1 MRGTLSSILATPNGY
16 TEAVAANLFPAAAAV
31 GELAERP
38 GIREAL
44 QWFTREKQWVND
56 IHLQLCRVPAP
67 TFLEQQRAEWMA
79 SNFRAL
85 GWHTGIDRAGN
96 VLASLDADPV
106 GPLIAATAHLDT
118 VLAPRTKEDI
128 SVDRD
133 GDFRGPGVSDN
144 GAGLAGLLAL
154 AKAIKSTPQ
163 TPQIWRRLLLV
174 ANVGE
179 EGEGNLRGMRHL
191 CSQPDLLRR
200 IKTFLILDGAAIDHI
215 TCQALGSRRFEVT
228 VSGNGGHSWSDFGIG
243 NPVHALSRAMASF
256 VDTRPVD
263 PRATPKVAVNVG
275 IIEGGTS
282 INAIPATARAKVDI
296 RSESNERID
305 DLVAA
310 LHAAVSRAEDI
321 ENNRAVSCRV
331 SARVKEIGSR
341 PAARLAPDAA
351 VLGFLRAVDS
361 HLGIRARLDC
371 ASTDANIPL
380 SLGVPAVSIGAGGQ
394 GGGAHTTGEW
404 YRPDGRDLGL
414 KRIFLT
420 AALLLGS
427 TETPE

>member
-1 MRGTLSSILATPNGY
+1 
-16 TEAVAANLFPAAAAV
+16 VAANLFPAAAAV

-44 QWFTREKQWVND
+44 QWFTREKLWVND

-106 GPLIAATAHLDT
+106 GSLIAATAHLDT
-118 VLAPRTKEDI
+118 VLAPRTKDDI

-133 GDFRGPGVSDN
+133 GDFCGPGVSDN
-144 GAGLAGLLAL
+144 GAGLAALLAL

-163 TPQIWRRLLLV
+163 PPEIWRRLLLV

-191 CSQPDLLRR
+191 CGQADLLKR
-200 IKTFLILDGAAIDHI
+200 IKTFLIIDGAAVDRI

-228 VSGNGGHSWSDFGIG
+228 ISGSGGHSWSDFGIG
-243 NPVHALSRAMASF
+243 NPVHALTRAMAYF
-256 VDTRPVD
+256 TDNHPVD
-263 PRATPKVAVNVG
+263 PRATPKVAINVG
-275 IIEGGTS
+275 VIEGGS
-282 INAIPATARAKVDI
+282 SVNAIPAGARAKVDI
-296 RSESNERID
+296 RSENNDRIE
-305 DLVAA
+305 DLVAL
-310 LHAAVSRAEDI
+310 LHAAVSRAEEI
-321 ENNRAVSCRV
+321 ENSRAISARV
-331 SARVKEIGSR
+331 SARIKEIGSR
-341 PAARLAPDAA
+341 PAARLSPDAA
-351 VLGFLRAVDS
+351 VLSFLRAVDG

-380 SLGVPAVSIGAGGQ
+380 SLGIPAVSIGGGGQ
-394 GGGAHTTGEW
+394 GGGAHTAAEW

-420 AALLLGS
+420 AALLLQD
-427 TETPE
+427 TAE